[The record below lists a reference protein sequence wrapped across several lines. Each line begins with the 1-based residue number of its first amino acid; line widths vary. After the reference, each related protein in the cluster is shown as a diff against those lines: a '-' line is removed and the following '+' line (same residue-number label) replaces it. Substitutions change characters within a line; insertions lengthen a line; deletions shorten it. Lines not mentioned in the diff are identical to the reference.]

1 MTRINTNVSSL
12 IAQTNL
18 SRVNSDL
25 QIRLTRL
32 STGLRINS
40 GKDDPAG
47 LIASENLRR
56 DIISIE
62 RAISNTERANQVIA
76 TADSAL
82 NQVSNLLNDIRGLV
96 IEAANSGAL
105 SDEQIAANQLQ
116 VDSSLE
122 AINRI
127 AQTTKFQGRTLLNG
141 SLDFTTA
148 AGANF
153 ANITD
158 LRIDQANFG
167 TSTSIGV
174 AVEVTVAATQ
184 ASVQITGIDL
194 TTAAAQ
200 GVNSAAFTAEQTEA
214 TGTLTLNGAV
224 INLTALAGGD
234 AEGAEG
240 NEVAN
245 LAITFGAA
253 LAATSYTAGTNTL
266 NVSVTQLAGVA
277 DIDDIVAAIAGGT
290 DFAATTAS
298 GGATT
303 VDTGDDATAVFAL
316 AGGQDASTDTITITT
331 VQNTNNYNA
340 TGLTI
345 AQDTTLAADT
355 VVAAYNATTDNIEVR
370 INGTRTYAQIAAAID
385 ALDDFSAAA
394 TTGTDVVNGEAFDV
408 SATAITVAVTNTT
421 AGNPGGLS
429 EDVVFELSGLTGAEV
444 FNFQAGTSLA
454 NLVSSINLYSDATGV
469 TATGSGTTLTLNSVA
484 YGSKAFV
491 DVKVLSEGAGGDF
504 TAAIGQGLRDIGSD
518 AVARINGLLATA
530 DGNKLSINT
539 PALDLA
545 AELAAA
551 FTGTINFNITGGGA
565 LFQIGPDVVSNQQA
579 RIGISS
585 LNTAR
590 LGGSSGKLYQL
601 QTGGS
606 AALATDPNSAANIVD
621 EAINKVTSLRGRLG
635 AFQKTTLESNI
646 ATLNDTLANLTEAES
661 SIRDA
666 DFAAESA
673 KLTRAQIL
681 TQSTT
686 SVLAIAN
693 SNPQNVL
700 ALLGR

>member
-56 DIISIE
+56 DIISIGK
-62 RAISNTERANQVIA
+62 AISNTERANQVIA

-127 AQTTKFQGRTLLNG
+127 AQTTTFQGRKLLNG
-141 SLDFTTA
+141 SLDFTTS

-153 ANITD
+153 SNITD
-158 LRIDQANFG
+158 LQIDQANFG
-167 TSTSIGV
+167 TATSVGV
-174 AVEVTVAATQ
+174 AVEVATAATK
-184 ASVQITGIDL
+184 ASVEITNIDL
-194 TTAAAQ
+194 SSTAAQ
-200 GVNSAAFTAEQTEA
+200 GVNSAVITATLQHA
-214 TGTLTLNGAV
+214 TGTLTLNGATV
-224 INLTALAGGD
+224 DLTALVGGN
-234 AEGAEG
+234 AAAAEG
-240 NEVAN
+240 NEAAN
-245 LAITFGAA
+245 LAITFGAGA
-253 LAATSYTAGTNTL
+253 AATSYTAATNTL
-266 NVSVTQLAGVA
+266 NISVTQAAGVA
-277 DIDDIVAAIAGGT
+277 DIDDLVAAINGGT
-290 DFAATTAS
+290 DFSATTAS

-303 VDTGDDATAVFAL
+303 VTTGDDATAVFAL
-316 AGGQDASTDTITITT
+316 DGGQAATSDTITITT
-331 VQNTNNYNA
+331 VQNTNDYNA
-340 TGLTI
+340 TGLTFI
-345 AQDTTLAADT
+345 EDATLAANT
-355 VVAAYNATTDNIEVR
+355 AVASYNADTDEIEVR
-370 INGTRTYAQIAAAID
+370 INGTRTYAQIATAIS
-385 ALDDFSAAA
+385 ALDDFTAVA
-394 TTGTDVVNGEAFDV
+394 TTGTDLVSGNSLGI
-408 SATAITVAVTNTT
+408 SATALTAAVTNTT

-429 EDVVFELSGLTGAEV
+429 EDVVFELSGLTGAEI
-444 FNFQAGTSLA
+444 FNFQAGTSLD

-469 TATGSGTTLTLNSVA
+469 EASGSGTTLTLDSVA

-491 DVKVLSEGAGGDF
+491 DVKVLSEDASGDF
-504 TAAIGQGLRDIGSD
+504 NTAIGQGARDTGSD
-518 AVARINGLLATA
+518 AIARINGLLATA

-539 PALDLA
+539 PSLDLSL
-545 AELAAA
+545 ELAAA
-551 FTGTINFNITGGGA
+551 FTGAINFSIIGGGA
-565 LFQIGPDVVSNQQA
+565 KFQIGPDVVSNQQA
-579 RIGISS
+579 RIGVAS

-601 QTGGS
+601 QSGGS
-606 AALATDPNSAANIVD
+606 ADLATDPNTATLIVD

-635 AFQKTTLESNI
+635 AFQKTTLETNI